1 MLRIQGALWDS
12 ATARAVAVTLMS
24 DSLIRGRSVGAALAE
39 LATQVGA
46 VADESGITLDN
57 LVTLP
62 STDTSA
68 SIQKIAVR
76 AQYTGDLEAVVD
88 FFERVESS
96 TVIMR
101 MTSLVVQSTD
111 VTATDAHGAQLRG
124 DVVVEALAQIG
135 DGRR

>member
-24 DSLIRGRSVGAALAE
+24 DSLLRARGVGAALAE

-76 AQYTGDLEAVVD
+76 AQYTGDVEAVVD

-101 MTSLVVQSTD
+101 IASLVVQSTD
-111 VTATDAHGAQLRG
+111 VTATDAPGAQLRG

-135 DGRR
+135 DGRK